1 MGAYSPLQQE
11 WTFRKTWFGASTTQP
26 SKNGGSVQVIK
37 RDDKTWQHSIQAQ
50 RCKQTQTNARLS
62 QRQSDWTLS
71 HSSHDEE
78 HLCSGF
84 QRPLCRSIC
93 GLEADCACEFKA
105 GLRCPETS
113 QELIG
118 SPLQT
123 RQCPKQLHP
132 PARSPSAAQHPTAAT
147 GRMGEGQGLAQGL
160 ASGFAG
166 WLKEKGPNRRL
177 TVPVQPT
184 TNIDRQTTKKRLSN
198 HTRTHQ
204 KQTGDSP
211 GFG

>member
-118 SPLQT
+118 SDNAQNSCTP
-123 RQCPKQLHP
+123 R
-132 PARSPSAAQHPTAAT
+132 PARRQQPSIP
-147 GRMGEGQGLAQGL
+147 RRRL
-160 ASGFAG
+160 AG
-166 WLKEKGPNRRL
+166 WESL
-177 TVPVQPT
+177 T
-184 TNIDRQTTKKRLSN
+184 LS
-198 HTRTHQ
+198 RTGAGSR
-204 KQTGDSP
+204 TC
-211 GFG
+211 